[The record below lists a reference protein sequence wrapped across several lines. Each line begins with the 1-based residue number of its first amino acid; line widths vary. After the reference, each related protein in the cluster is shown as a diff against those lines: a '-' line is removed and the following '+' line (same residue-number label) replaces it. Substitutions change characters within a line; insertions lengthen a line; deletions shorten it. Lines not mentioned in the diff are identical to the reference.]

1 MDYERKSKL
10 SGILHV
16 LWCVAAIVYFAMML
30 LFIKG
35 GVLLPEA
42 TGSGS
47 ENFGTALGFG
57 IAMVLFL
64 LFFAIGGGVGIVE
77 CIVHAVVA
85 FRHARGRASGKEW
98 WIYLSLFVKSL
109 VVADCL
115 FLAYLLCTA
124 LGHLSLGLFLLA
136 IAPLVLLAVCELFL
150 FVLDLLIKGA
160 RVQEHTS
167 AVM

>member
-1 MDYERKSKL
+1 MEYEKKLKL

-16 LWCVAAIVYFAMML
+16 LWCVAAVIYFVMML

-35 GVLLPEA
+35 GVLLPET
-42 TGSGS
+42 TGSGT

-57 IAMVLFL
+57 ITIVLFL
-64 LFFAIGGGVGIVE
+64 LFFAIGGAVGIVE
-77 CIVHAVVA
+77 CVVHAIVA
-85 FRHARGRASGKEW
+85 FRRARGGASGREW

-115 FLAYLLCTA
+115 FLTYLLFA
-124 LGHLSLGLFLLA
+124 SLSHLAFGLLLLA
-136 IAPLVLLAVCELFL
+136 VAPLILLAVCELFL

-160 RVQEHTS
+160 KEQAHADEV
-167 AVM
+167 

>member
-1 MDYERKSKL
+1 MDYERKSKI

-16 LWCVAAIVYFAMML
+16 LWCVLTVIYFVMML

-35 GVLLPEA
+35 GVLLPA
-42 TGSGS
+42 STGSGT

-64 LFFAIGGGVGIVE
+64 LFFAIGGGIGIIE
-77 CIVHAVVA
+77 CIVHAVVS
-85 FRHARGRASGKEW
+85 FRHARDIEAGKGW
-98 WIYLSLFVKSL
+98 WIYLSLFIKSL

-115 FLAYLLCTA
+115 FLAYLLITS
-124 LGHLSLGLFLLA
+124 LSHLSVPLLLLVV
-136 IAPLVLLAVCELFL
+136 APLVLLAISELFL

-160 RVQEHTS
+160 KVQAHADEE
-167 AVM
+167 